1 MVETENFIK
10 EIREEVRKDNLF
22 KTLRRYRWV
31 LFGLIFSIFL
41 AVSGYE
47 YYKYM
52 RKFNSEA
59 NGKLLVEY
67 IQSIENKSKKDLKFS
82 SDSFVASI
90 AKLHRAKFLVE
101 KGDLNLAK
109 KVYEEVI
116 QSSASGDFFKKYSMI
131 MLYLLSPAE
140 SLSDDDKINTLDQL
154 SAPDSPFQI
163 LALEQKLLL
172 FLKLNDIEKAKS
184 YISLIV
190 DNPGVTSEQLERIK
204 EVKELYGFD

>member
-10 EIREEVRKDNLF
+10 EIREEVRKDKLF

-31 LFGLIFSIFL
+31 LFGVIISIIL

-47 YYKYM
+47 YYKYS

-59 NGKLLVEY
+59 NGQLLAEY
-67 IQSIENKSKKDLKFS
+67 IQSIENKSKEELKLS
-82 SDSFVASI
+82 SDSFVDSI
-90 AKLHRAKFLVE
+90 AKLHKASFLVE
-101 KGDLNLAK
+101 KGDLNLAMK
-109 KVYEEVI
+109 LYQEVI
-116 QSSASGDFFKKYSMI
+116 LSSGSSSFFKKYSML

-140 SLSDDDKINTLDQL
+140 SLSDKNKIKTLDQL

-172 FLKLNDIEKAKS
+172 FLKLNDKENARY

-190 DNPGVTSEQLERIK
+190 ENPGVTSEQLERIK
-204 EVKELYGFD
+204 EVKELYEFD

>member
-10 EIREEVRKDNLF
+10 EIREEVRKDKLF
-22 KTLRRYRWV
+22 KTLRRYKWA
-31 LFGLIFSIFL
+31 LFGLIFGVIL

-47 YYKYM
+47 YYKYT
-52 RKFNSEA
+52 RKLNSES
-59 NGKLLVEY
+59 NGQLLAEY
-67 IQSIENKSKKDLKFS
+67 IKSIENETIEDLKIS
-82 SDSFVASI
+82 SDSFVESI
-90 AKLHRAKFLVE
+90 AKLHKAKFLVE

-109 KVYEEVI
+109 ELYEEVI
-116 QSSASGDFFKKYSMI
+116 KSPGSGSFFKKYSTL

-140 SLSDDDKINTLDQL
+140 SLSENNKINILDKL

-163 LALEQKLLL
+163 LALEQKLIL
-172 FLKLNDIEKAKS
+172 FLKLNDIEKAKN

-190 DNPGVTSEQLERIK
+190 ENPGVTSEQLERIK

>member
-67 IQSIENKSKKDLKFS
+67 IQSMGNKTKEDLKLS

-90 AKLHRAKFLVE
+90 TKLHRAKFLVE

-190 DNPGVTSEQLERIK
+190 ESPGVTSEQLERIK

>member
-10 EIREEVRKDNLF
+10 EIREEVRKDKLF

-31 LFGLIFSIFL
+31 LFGVIISIIL

-47 YYKYM
+47 YYKYS

-59 NGKLLVEY
+59 NGQLLAEY
-67 IQSIENKSKKDLKFS
+67 IQSIENKSKEELKLS
-82 SDSFVASI
+82 SDSFVDSI
-90 AKLHRAKFLVE
+90 AKLHKASFLVE
-101 KGDLNLAK
+101 KGDLNLAMK
-109 KVYEEVI
+109 LYQEVI
-116 QSSASGDFFKKYSMI
+116 LSSGSSSFFKKYSML

-140 SLSDDDKINTLDQL
+140 SLSDKNKIKTLDQL

-172 FLKLNDIEKAKS
+172 FLKLNDKEKAKY

-190 DNPGVTSEQLERIK
+190 ENPGVTSEQLERIK

>member
-22 KTLRRYRWV
+22 KTLRRYRWA
-31 LFGLIFSIFL
+31 LFGLIFSMIL

-67 IQSIENKSKKDLKFS
+67 IQSIENKTKEDLKLS

-90 AKLHRAKFLVE
+90 TKLHRAKFLVE

-116 QSSASGDFFKKYSMI
+116 QSSASGNFFKKYSMI